1 MGRFDAVHFRGTF
14 RDCQQ
19 RVLDHFQEYLDDGR
33 LHIVAAP
40 GSGKTVLGLELIRRL
55 GAPCLILSPTSAIR
69 GQWGERFREL
79 FLDDPADF
87 DALFSDDLHRLKTVN
102 AATYQALYAAMERPS
117 GGEGDCPDLIA
128 RMRAHD
134 VRTVCLDEAHHLRNE
149 WYRAL
154 ESFLKALDRDVT
166 LICLTATPPYDAE
179 GPEWR
184 RYHAICGEID
194 EEIFIPELVAQKT
207 LCPHQD
213 YVLFNFPTDS
223 ELAVLLDHRQ
233 RAFAALEEA
242 AGLDLLPALY
252 ASLREKDPAGIYD
265 PPEALAAVLAMLEH
279 FDYAPGRKLIRTLTG
294 KASLPPF
301 GLECAETAL
310 QYLLDSDLL
319 SEDRKEALAAVL
331 KQHGVYEKR
340 RVTLALT
347 DRDKR
352 LLVGSAGKLGSIAR
366 IASSELA
373 AMGGR
378 LRMLVLTDYIQKES
392 LAGAMKQERLSS
404 VSVVSI
410 FETLR
415 RAVPAARIGVLS
427 GSLMILPDDIELPD
441 GCTAEVIPG
450 TEYQIVS
457 FPTSIHEA
465 VQTVGALLEA
475 GTLQILIGTK
485 SLLGEGWDS
494 PCVNTLILASTVGSF
509 VTSNQMR
516 GRAIR
521 IDPRD
526 PEKTANIWHLATVTP
541 DYLFEEDLPARAA
554 AYMAQD
560 DDLLSSYDFDIL
572 VRRFDSFMG
581 PNDATGEIESGFER
595 LTAIRPPFD
604 PAGVER
610 INEDMLAEAAARD
623 SVRAH
628 WENALA
634 IRPVRPTVEAR
645 VPAEKRLNV
654 YTARSVAPY
663 ASLAALALALIRPL
677 AAGGLGLRFGLT
689 GVLCAA
695 LYGLWHGGRI
705 LLRHR
710 SPARSIQALGEAVYE
725 TLCQTGQIEPAAIVD
740 ATILSSPHIVS
751 LSLRGASVHDQNVF
765 QTAVAELFSPIE
777 DPRYVLVAR
786 TGLGRYRYDR
796 VFACPAVLGKNR
808 ESVELLA
815 ANLKKAVCRFT
826 PVYTRTEEGRR
837 TLRNCR
843 RQSYITAAEQP
854 VEKRLR
860 LGDRA

>member
-1 MGRFDAVHFRGTF
+1 MGTFDAVHFRGTF

-19 RVLDHFQEYLDDGR
+19 RVLDHFREYLDDGR

-55 GAPCLILSPTSAIR
+55 GAPCLILSPTAAIR

-87 DALFSDDLHRLKTVN
+87 DALFSEDLHTLKTVN
-102 AATYQALYAAMERPS
+102 AATYQALYAAMERA
-117 GGEGDCPDLIA
+117 GGEADCPDLIA

-154 ESFLKALDRDVT
+154 EAFLKALDRDVT

-184 RYHAICGEID
+184 RYQAVCGEID

-223 ELAVLLDHRQ
+223 ELAVLRDHRQ
-233 RAFAALEEA
+233 RAIAALEA
-242 AGLDLLPALY
+242 VSSLDLLPELS
-252 ASLREKDPAGIYD
+252 ASLREKDPAGLYD
-265 PPEALAAVLAMLEH
+265 PPEALAALLALLDH
-279 FDYAPGRKLIRTLTG
+279 FDYAPGRKLTRALTG
-294 KASLPPF
+294 RTSLPSF
-301 GLECAETAL
+301 GPACAETAL
-310 QYLLDSDLL
+310 QYLLDGDLI
-319 SEDRKEALAAVL
+319 SEERKEEIAAVL

-366 IASSELA
+366 IAEGELA
-373 AMGGR
+373 AMGER

-392 LAGAMKQERLSS
+392 LAGAVKQERFSS

-415 RAVPAARIGVLS
+415 WAVPAAKIGVLS
-427 GSLMILPDDIELPD
+427 GSLVLLPDAVALPD
-441 GCTAEVIPG
+441 GCTAEEIPG
-450 TEYQIVS
+450 TEYRSVT
-457 FPTSIHEA
+457 FPGTIHEA

-521 IDPRD
+521 VDPRD
-526 PEKTANIWHLATVTP
+526 PEKSANIWHLATITP
-541 DYLFEEDLPARAA
+541 DYLFEDSLPARAA
-554 AYMAQD
+554 AYMARD
-560 DDLLSSYDFDIL
+560 DNLLSSYDFDVL

-610 INEDMLAEAAARD
+610 INVDMLAEAAARD
-623 SVRAH
+623 SVRAN

-634 IRPVRPTVEAR
+634 VRPVRPTVEAR
-645 VPAEKRLNV
+645 VPAEKRMNV
-654 YTARSVAPY
+654 YTARSAAPY
-663 ASLAALALALIRPL
+663 AAMAALALALIRPL
-677 AAGGLGLRFGLT
+677 AVSGSLGLRFALT

-695 LYGLWHGGRI
+695 LYGLWHGARI
-705 LLRHR
+705 WNRHR
-710 SPARSIQALGEAVYE
+710 SPTRSIQALGEAVYD
-725 TLCQTGQIEPAAIVD
+725 TLCRTGQIAPAAIVD
-740 ATILSSPHIVS
+740 ATTLSSPHIVS

-765 QTAVAELFSPIE
+765 QTAIAELFSPIE
-777 DPRYVLVAR
+777 NPRYLLVAK

-796 VFACPAVLGKNR
+796 AFACPAVLGKNR

-815 ANLKKAVCRFT
+815 ANLKKTAGRFV

-837 TLRNCR
+837 TLQKCR
-843 RQSYITAAEQP
+843 MQSYITATEQP

-860 LGDRA
+860 LSEKA